1 MSKVW
6 YINLGQKHL
15 GPFSRED
22 IFARLHTKKI
32 TLKTPV
38 WKNGMAAWVVL
49 EQCHDFFPPEPTAP
63 VVEID
68 ELPPIPL
75 SEEPVLLPS
84 LPALPEPEDKDEEE
98 LHPAALP
105 VEEKPIEKQ
114 HNGSVEPKKTED
126 EGEGE
131 VAVPVTLCPIRRN
144 VFYWKV
150 SLSIIPFLVFF
161 LWWALLTTPRPA
173 QLPAGLVMPQVGKQL
188 LEIIHQAGDKPVFT
202 LVMSSDQ
209 KKLVLAGNYPGLAE
223 VHLTLSSY
231 RDKVV
236 SSSPSVLTS
245 SATLENHLAIFSD
258 LRIEEGEG
266 MVPGLYMAQVRGV
279 KTGFS
284 IRLLKLLRQ
293 IPFIRSWAFTQEL
306 DDRLHYR
313 GDLLLLLESE
323 QQLHEALTQYKQKL
337 KRDQSKPLLEL
348 IERYRTYGAIVEM
361 LNTLFRESL
370 KRFREPG
377 SIHLFE
383 KDYVKKI
390 SPLYQSITVENQK
403 IQVSLLETNE
413 QLSQEYQKLV
423 EFGRQIGQLVIE
435 INDRMKKYRKLK
447 SKNRLE
453 LLVLFQ
459 GRLNEL
465 EELSKMRIHRLQEKL
480 SDK

>member
-1 MSKVW
+1 MSKIW

-32 TLKTPV
+32 SLKTPV
-38 WKNGMAAWVVL
+38 WKNGMTAWVVL
-49 EQCHDFFPPEPTAP
+49 EQCHDFFPPEPIAP
-63 VVEID
+63 VAEID
-68 ELPPIPL
+68 ELPPIPF
-75 SEEPVLLPS
+75 SEEPA
-84 LPALPEPEDKDEEE
+84 LPALPETGPADEDEE
-98 LHPAALP
+98 LPPATLP
-105 VEEKPIEKQ
+105 VEERQQFE
-114 HNGSVEPKKTED
+114 SVEEE
-126 EGEGE
+126 EGKD
-131 VAVPVTLCPIRRN
+131 APPVKLPPLHHN
-144 VFYWKV
+144 VIYWKV
-150 SLSIIPFLVFF
+150 ALSIIPFLVFL
-161 LWWALLTTPRPA
+161 LWWALLTTPRPT
-173 QLPAGLVMPQVGKQL
+173 QLPAGLVMPQVATQL
-188 LEIIHQAGDKPVFT
+188 LEIIHQGGNKPLFK

-284 IRLLKLLRQ
+284 IRILKLLRQ
-293 IPFIRSWAFTQEL
+293 IPFFRSWAFSQDL

-323 QQLHEALTQYKQKL
+323 QQLDEALNNYKQKL

-348 IERYRTYGAIVEM
+348 IERYRTYAAIVEM
-361 LNTLFRESL
+361 LNTLFSESL
-370 KRFREPG
+370 KRFKEPG

-480 SDK
+480 SDKQ